1 MTLVPP
7 PLHTNSRRNE
17 APAANIWPSGEKAKV
32 VTVDIPAPQ
41 DTTLEGIAAARSQKT
56 KPEEGR
62 PPGMRN
68 PNDASGGEHTIDF
81 SENALKEMRLNV
93 IVKESLIDKRNVQ
106 NLTTELPTKVVKTR
120 ALNTQDQFLPC
131 ETAVFTGEMFVF
143 SVSSTM
149 RKRIAFAV
157 MAVTA
162 QYSKLRSPLKN
173 LSGSQKREKYQLSY
187 KIAPA

>member
-1 MTLVPP
+1 MTLVLP
-7 PLHTNSRRNE
+7 PLHTNFRRNE

-62 PPGMRN
+62 PPGIRFPTMRV
-68 PNDASGGEHTIDF
+68 GGKTIDF
-81 SENALKEMRLNV
+81 SENALKEMRLNL

-131 ETAVFTGEMFVF
+131 ETAVFIGEMFIF

-157 MAVTA
+157 MAVIT